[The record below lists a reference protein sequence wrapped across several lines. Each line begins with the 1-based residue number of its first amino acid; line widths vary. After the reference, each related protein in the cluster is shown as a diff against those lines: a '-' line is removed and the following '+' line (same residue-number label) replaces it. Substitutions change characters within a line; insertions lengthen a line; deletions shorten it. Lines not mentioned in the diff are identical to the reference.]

1 MSKDKK
7 IKFKTIPRYRLT
19 FVNENKL
26 NQIWSIKFSRTK
38 VIIVS
43 AIIVFS
49 IISLGIMLISFTPL
63 SEFLPGYL
71 RKTERREFIE
81 ATERIDSLR
90 NIVAINDMY
99 ITNLHDILSGD
110 VDIDSLRNDPTYFV
124 GLDTAALLSPSPE
137 ERAFVEQYSR
147 HEGFSIDST
156 SVVLPEAPVFV
167 TPVRDVVVKQ
177 GRTPTSVTFNI
188 DSKRA
193 DVFAIARGSVV
204 DIYETAT
211 DGDTKTI
218 AVIIQHPDGYL
229 TRYENLSNV
238 HVKPGQ
244 SITSGQKIGIYANSA
259 TSPFG
264 FSLYRDGIQ
273 LNPVSYIPF

>member
-49 IISLGIMLISFTPL
+49 IFSLGIMLISFTPL

-99 ITNLHDILSGD
+99 ITNLHDILSGN
-110 VDIDSLRNDPTYFV
+110 VDIDSLRNDPTNFV

-244 SITSGQKIGIYANSA
+244 SITSGQKIGIYTNSA